1 MKGFRVFLIIL
12 AFLSIASCI
21 QDPLVERNEPE
32 APEFSYSNATRT
44 SVTLIG
50 HPKSSIPNSHYG
62 FVVYVSSGDEK
73 REYFRSGYIE
83 QFENDNSF
91 RCTLSGLTPGMTYY
105 VRAYISNGKSQKFSD
120 ESPFS
125 TPSTSKAT
133 VSMVALSEDG
143 LLSARL
149 LDDGGREVEEM
160 GFVVCGTPELQ
171 GKREIIPAQMSGNV
185 VSIPLSYFSK
195 GKYFIYAYADNT
207 SENGEKETGYSPE
220 PYALEISDQSFVNI
234 SDPGFL
240 SYLIE
245 NYDLN
250 KDGNISYGELKL
262 ITSID
267 LITDDIASID
277 EVCLMPDLVSLVCR
291 GSAPGSGGLVSL
303 DVSQN
308 RNLVRL
314 DCSGNKLDSIDVSSN
329 NLLETLICSGN
340 RLTNLGT
347 FRVPLL
353 DSLDCSGN
361 MINSVDLSRNAGLQF
376 LDISGNPIGELNL
389 APCLAL
395 KDFRA
400 DNCSLV
406 ELDFIKNQRLE
417 YVSCMTNPLDV
428 IALYSAL
435 SPDSFLY
442 PDNTCVIIGEPLFPD
457 PVFKDYIFN
466 SFDKDNDGNLTI
478 SEIRAIEEIDVNE
491 KNVASL
497 EGIQCLFNL
506 KSLDCRYNN
515 LSSLDLSENKKL
527 TSLYCNKNQ
536 LTSLDVSGNT
546 TLTGL
551 SCGSNQLT
559 SLDISKNVVLKH
571 LDCQSNQITSLDISI
586 NKALDY
592 VNCDSNQL
600 TSLDVSNNTSLT
612 QLWCQSNQITSLD
625 VSRNTALTW
634 LYCGSNQLT
643 SLDISKNVQ
652 LNHLGCYS
660 NQITSLDVSRNTAL
674 TWLSCGS
681 NQLTSLDVSRNTAL
695 TRLFCGSNQLTSLD
709 VSNNTSLTELHC
721 YNNQLTTLDVSTN
734 TALYQLGCAQNQL
747 TSLDVSR
754 NTSLTD
760 LRCYA
765 NQLVSLD
772 LSANKLLEDVMCD
785 ANPDLSDI
793 WLSQGQTIQSFSYP
807 STATIHY
814 KE

>member
-1 MKGFRVFLIIL
+1 
-12 AFLSIASCI
+12 
-21 QDPLVERNEPE
+21 
-32 APEFSYSNATRT
+32 
-44 SVTLIG
+44 
-50 HPKSSIPNSHYG
+50 
-62 FVVYVSSGDEK
+62 
-73 REYFRSGYIE
+73 
-83 QFENDNSF
+83 
-91 RCTLSGLTPGMTYY
+91 MTYY

-133 VSMVALSEDG
+133 VSRVALSEDG

-220 PYALEISDQSFVNI
+220 PYALAITDQSFVEI

-240 SYLIE
+240 SFLLE

-250 KDGNISYGELKL
+250 KDGNISYYELKQ

-267 LITDDIASID
+267 LATDSIASID

-329 NLLETLICSGN
+329 SLLETLICSGN

-347 FRVPLL
+347 SRVPML

-361 MINSVDLSRNAGLQF
+361 MINSVDLSGNAGLQF
-376 LDISGNPIGELNL
+376 LDISGNPIGEIDL

-400 DNCSLV
+400 DGCSLV
-406 ELDFIKNQRLE
+406 ELDFRNNQSLE
-417 YVSCMTNPLDV
+417 SVSCMTNPLDV

-457 PVFKDYIFN
+457 PVFWDYIFSN
-466 SFDKDNDGNLTI
+466 FDKDGDGSLSI

-506 KSLDCRYNN
+506 KSLDCNYNN
-515 LSSLDLSENKKL
+515 LSSLDLSKNKKL
-527 TSLYCNKNQ
+527 TSLFCDNNQ
-536 LTSLDVSGNT
+536 LTSLDVSWNT
-546 TLTGL
+546 TLTWL
-551 SCGSNQLT
+551 YCGSNQLT

-571 LDCQSNQITSLDISI
+571 LDCQSNQITSLDVSR
-586 NKALDY
+586 NTTLTWL
-592 VNCDSNQL
+592 NCDSNQL
-600 TSLDVSNNTSLT
+600 TILDVSNNTSLT
-612 QLWCQSNQITSLD
+612 ELWCQH
-625 VSRNTALTW
+625 
-634 LYCGSNQLT
+634 NQL
-643 SLDISKNVQ
+643 
-652 LNHLGCYS
+652 
-660 NQITSLDVSRNTAL
+660 TSLDVSRNTAL

-681 NQLTSLDVSRNTAL
+681 NQLTSLDVSRNT
-695 TRLFCGSNQLTSLD
+695 
-709 VSNNTSLTELHC
+709 
-721 YNNQLTTLDVSTN
+721 
-734 TALYQLGCAQNQL
+734 
-747 TSLDVSR
+747 
-754 NTSLTD
+754 SLTD
-760 LRCYA
+760 LRCYV

-772 LSANKLLEDVMCD
+772 LSANKLLDYVDCVP
-785 ANPDLSDI
+785 NPDLTDI

-807 STATIHY
+807 GTATIHY